1 MNAAPLTLGRPGT
14 KAGVHS
20 GITTGFMNDSTDFRA
35 AGQRFREA
43 MSRVAEQVHVV
54 ATRGLAGLGGATATA
69 VASVS
74 DSPPTILVCLNNA
87 SSTLA
92 RIRAN
97 GVLSVNVLSDAQR
110 EVAEI
115 FAGGRGLEGEAR
127 FRPQDGW
134 SMAGLAPVLAGAL
147 SSFDCRVTDLSAV
160 GSHVVVFGAVEAIA
174 IGGDGPPL
182 LYHRRR
188 YETL

>member
-1 MNAAPLTLGRPGT
+1 MTDNPR
-14 KAGVHS
+14 S
-20 GITTGFMNDSTDFRA
+20 GADGA
-35 AGQRFREA
+35 RFREA

-54 ATRGLAGLGGATATA
+54 ATRGSAGLGGATATA

-74 DSPPTILVCLNNA
+74 DAPPTVLVCLNAA

-97 GVLSVNVLSDAQR
+97 GVFSVNVLSAGQR

-115 FAGGRGLEGEAR
+115 FAGAKGLEGEAR

-134 SMAGLAPVLAGAL
+134 SMAGGAPVLSGAL
-147 SSFDCRVTDLSAV
+147 SSFDCRLTQCTPV
-160 GSHVVVFGAVEAIA
+160 GSHVVVFGLVEAIA
-174 IGGDGPPL
+174 VGGEEPPL

-188 YETL
+188 YAVA